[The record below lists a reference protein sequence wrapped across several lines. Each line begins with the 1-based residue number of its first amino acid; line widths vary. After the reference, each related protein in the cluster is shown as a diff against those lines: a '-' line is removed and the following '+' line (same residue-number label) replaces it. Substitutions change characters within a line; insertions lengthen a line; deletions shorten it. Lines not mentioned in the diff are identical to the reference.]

1 MVRTNLAVVSVRV
14 ALLLDSH
21 VLGVMVTIEVS
32 KARSRAEET
41 TGSAEYE
48 VIRVIFWPLDQI
60 RSQKF
65 SVE

>member
-1 MVRTNLAVVSVRV
+1 METNLAVVSVRV
-14 ALLLDSH
+14 ALLLDSNM
-21 VLGVMVTIEVS
+21 LGVMVTVEVS

-48 VIRVIFWPLDQI
+48 VIRVIFWTSDQI
-60 RSQKF
+60 RTQNF

>member
-1 MVRTNLAVVSVRV
+1 VETNLAVVSVRV
-14 ALLLDSH
+14 ALLLDSNM
-21 VLGVMVTIEVS
+21 LGVMVTVEVS

-48 VIRVIFWPLDQI
+48 VIRVIFWTSDQI
-60 RSQKF
+60 RTQNF